1 MSHCGVVA
9 LNIVNGTVAIVSRMS
24 PTIATIPPPWRS
36 VSRPAIGAPMAAPGV
51 YTVRLEVGGE
61 TFTQSFRLMMDPRQ
75 KTAGMKETDLLEQE
89 SLSLKTIELESAVK
103 QLNEKVAAK
112 RKLQN
117 ELNTEEGRYMVPMLL
132 AQVNYLRGM
141 LDQADQK
148 PGKDAIQRY
157 QELKSWYNRLVGL
170 WGKVK
175 GEDQDIKSLN

>member
-1 MSHCGVVA
+1 
-9 LNIVNGTVAIVSRMS
+9 
-24 PTIATIPPPWRS
+24 
-36 VSRPAIGAPMAAPGV
+36 MAAPGV

-112 RKLQN
+112 RKQDQPNAEAKALLDQLQN